1 MSFFKKYATLQE
13 DYYTLKEHCL
23 EQEQTLE
30 ELGTQLSVTKLQ
42 ISDLKEEAN
51 RNRSE
56 GTWVKDKSTTNCK
69 GCNKEFSLTRR
80 RVRFQ
85 VIVYESCMLLLFYFS
100 IIVGIVVKYSVT
112 LVQII
117 L

>member
-1 MSFFKKYATLQE
+1 M
-13 DYYTLKEHCL
+13 KEQCL

-42 ISDLKEEAN
+42 ISDLKEEASRN
-51 RNRSE
+51 RND

-80 RVRFQ
+80 KV
-85 VIVYESCMLLLFYFS
+85 SLFFF
-100 IIVGIVVKYSVT
+100 
-112 LVQII
+112 
-117 L
+117 